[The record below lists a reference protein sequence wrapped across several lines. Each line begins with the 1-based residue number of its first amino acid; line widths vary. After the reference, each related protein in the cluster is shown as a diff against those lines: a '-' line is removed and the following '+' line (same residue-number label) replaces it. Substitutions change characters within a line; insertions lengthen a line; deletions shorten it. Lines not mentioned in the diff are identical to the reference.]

1 MFLSERAMYFLQ
13 NLPLSLK
20 FLNSQVFPNKTVAKI
35 NISPLGLEVLRNK
48 YLRNKLELL
57 TQAPSTQSKSSDT
70 LFAQYSR
77 NQVVNKLAFSYIS
90 N

>member
-20 FLNSQVFPNKTVAKI
+20 FLNSQVFPDKTVAKI
-35 NISPLGLEVLRNK
+35 NISHLGLEVLRNK

-57 TQAPSTQSKSSDT
+57 TQAPS
-70 LFAQYSR
+70 AQRSP
-77 NQVVNKLAFSYIS
+77 QTHFLHSAPETKLLT